1 MGAGFRKVTSSEEL
15 HPMHQ
20 RLDLEAGLSI
30 LIVVAHPDDEVLGC
44 GGLASKLARAGEK
57 VTSCILSGTVEA
69 RQHRPELEHLHANVR
84 EAQAILGLSDP
95 VLGPFPNIAF
105 NTVPHLELVQ
115 FIERVLRQ
123 LGVTRIYTHHPGDLN
138 DDHRHASL
146 ACQAAARLFQ
156 RDASVPP
163 LERLSYME
171 VLSSTDWA
179 FPGGG
184 AAFSPTSYVELGED
198 LLTRKLR
205 ALAAYQGIMRPF
217 PHPRSEEILRA
228 LAAYR
233 GGQAGM
239 KYAEAFQVVFE
250 RY

>member
-1 MGAGFRKVTSSEEL
+1 MSV
-15 HPMHQ
+15 
-20 RLDLEAGLSI
+20 

-44 GGLASKLARAGEK
+44 GGLAAKLALAGET

-69 RQHRPELEHLHANVR
+69 RQHRPELERLHANAR
-84 EAQAILGLSDP
+84 EAQTILGLSEP
-95 VLGPFPNIAF
+95 ILGPFPNIAF

-123 LGVTRIYTHHPGDLN
+123 FSATRIYTHHPGDLN
-138 DDHRHASL
+138 NDHRHASL

-156 RDASVPP
+156 RDVSVPP
-163 LERLSYME
+163 LERLAYME

-179 FPGGG
+179 FPGAGPS
-184 AAFSPTSYVELGED
+184 FTPTCYVELGEE

-205 ALAAYQGIMRPF
+205 ALAAYEGIMRPF
-217 PHPRSEEILRA
+217 PHPRSEEILRG

-239 KYAEAFQVVFE
+239 RYAEAFQVVFE
-250 RY
+250 RYPDR